1 MKRPAIFLIV
11 VPLMIG
17 IFLPPVRRSTQGSK
31 PIIANTSQAQLS
43 QTGGLDGQLADLDY
57 QKKQTSRK

>member
-1 MKRPAIFLIV
+1 MKRLAIFLIV

-31 PIIANTSQAQLS
+31 PIIATRLRHSFPRLEDWTATL
-43 QTGGLDGQLADLDY
+43 LI
-57 QKKQTSRK
+57 